1 MVVNAD
7 KEIGQLAHLNQYGD
21 NNCQPIFY
29 KIQNDPRV
37 TPFGKFL
44 RNSSLDEIPQ
54 LFNVLKGDMSLV
66 GNRPLPL
73 YEACALTTNECVE
86 RFNATAGITGLWQ
99 VKKRGKAEMSA
110 DERIQLDIT
119 YARNENLVY
128 DLWIMLSTPAALL
141 QKSSV

>member
-1 MVVNAD
+1 MVENAD
-7 KEIGQLAHLNQYGD
+7 REIAQLAHLNQYGD
-21 NNCQPIFY
+21 TGCQPIFY

-37 TPFGKFL
+37 TRFGKFL
-44 RNSSLDEIPQ
+44 RNSSLDELPQ

-73 YEACALTTNECVE
+73 YEAAALTTNECVE

-99 VKKRGKAEMSA
+99 VKKRGKAEMSV
-110 DERIQLDIT
+110 DERIKLDIT
-119 YARNENLVY
+119 YARKENLVY
-128 DLWIMLSTPAALL
+128 DLWIMLCTPAALL